1 MPLFH
6 INNKKMDTNKLAKV
20 LTLSILLTVLCL
32 PFGTVPL
39 VFSLMAT
46 VNKNNPEIMEANL
59 IKAVKWLKI
68 CGIAMV
74 VLYIILIAIFI
85 YLMQ

>member
-1 MPLFH
+1 
-6 INNKKMDTNKLAKV
+6 MDTNKLAKV

-68 CGIAMV
+68 CGISMV